1 MDDLKSMDDVVSA
14 YRRTLQVKFKDP
26 VPKLKIPTSDEG
38 DLRARLTAAYML
50 AVESRD
56 VVFKNDPDTEKN
68 IQMVANW
75 MCESPKRGLLLYG
88 TTGNGKTTMLNAI
101 RAILDNYTYTEAVRI
116 WSAAH
121 QATEEDEYWMQTYM
135 TSPILIIDD
144 LGAEPEICKVYGENR
159 YPLESVIVRRYRS
172 LLTTII
178 ASNLTLDQI
187 EHRYGTRMFDRLME
201 MYDRI
206 VYRGPSFRRQAK

>member
-1 MDDLKSMDDVVSA
+1 MDNMKHMDDIVSG
-14 YRRTLQVKFKDP
+14 YKNSLQGKFKTP
-26 VPKLKIPTSDEG
+26 VPKFKFPNSDED

-56 VVFKNDPDTEKN
+56 VVFKNDPETEKN
-68 IQMVANW
+68 IQMVAQW
-75 MCESPKRGLLLYG
+75 MFESPKRGLLLFG

-101 RAILDNYTYTEAVRI
+101 KAILFDCTYAEAADI
-116 WSAAH
+116 WSDAR
-121 QATEEDEYWMQTYM
+121 QTKEEAEYRMLEYM

-159 YPLESVIVRRYRS
+159 YPLESVIARRYRS

-178 ASNLTLDQI
+178 ASNLTLEQI

-206 VYRGPSFRRQAK
+206 VYRGPSYRR

>member
-1 MDDLKSMDDVVSA
+1 MDDYKHMDDVVSG
-14 YRRTLQVKFKDP
+14 YRKTLQGKFKKP
-26 VPKLKIPTSDEG
+26 VPKFKLTTSDED

-56 VVFKNDPDTEKN
+56 VVFKNDPETEKN
-68 IQMVANW
+68 IQLVAQW
-75 MCESPKRGLLLYG
+75 MCESPNRGLLLYG

-101 RAILDNYTYTEAVRI
+101 KAILFDCTYAEAADI
-116 WSAAH
+116 WTDAR
-121 QATEEDEYWMQTYM
+121 QAKEEAEYRMLDYM
-135 TSPILIIDD
+135 TCPILIIDD

-159 YPLESVIVRRYRS
+159 YPLESVIVRRYRN

-206 VYRGPSFRRQAK
+206 VYRGPSFRR

>member
-1 MDDLKSMDDVVSA
+1 MDDLKHMDDIVSG
-14 YRRTLQVKFKDP
+14 YKKTLQGKFKTLA
-26 VPKLKIPTSDEG
+26 PKFKFPNSDED

-68 IQMVANW
+68 IQMVAQW
-75 MCESPKRGLLLYG
+75 MFESPKRGLLLFG

-101 RAILDNYTYTEAVRI
+101 KAILFDCTYAEAADI
-116 WSAAH
+116 WSDAR
-121 QATEEDEYWMQTYM
+121 QTKEEAEYRMLEYM

-159 YPLESVIVRRYRS
+159 YPLESVIARRYRS

-178 ASNLTLDQI
+178 ASNLTLEQI
-187 EHRYGTRMFDRLME
+187 EHRYGTRMFDRMME

-206 VYRGPSFRRQAK
+206 VYRGPSYRR